1 MPPKDRAM
9 SVLVGRAHR
18 GAARVCVCVNRL
30 GPVCVEFGTVARFV
44 RRTVAAWLWKVE
56 NTSWDGLYCFVSMTA
71 LCSHYICSFFF
82 SFSCGRVRVRFLLFD
97 LSMHCNSR
105 FCLRKIFF
113 SVTYGEYVL
122 PFHVRLQCKY
132 PPSLFF
138 FSQLEHIV
146 IFIITL
152 FS

>member
-82 SFSCGRVRVRFLLFD
+82 LFPVVVLECDFFYSTFQCTVIPGFVCVKSSSALLMENMCYLF
-97 LSMHCNSR
+97 M
-105 FCLRKIFF
+105 
-113 SVTYGEYVL
+113 SVYSVNT
-122 PFHVRLQCKY
+122 
-132 PPSLFF
+132 PPPPFF